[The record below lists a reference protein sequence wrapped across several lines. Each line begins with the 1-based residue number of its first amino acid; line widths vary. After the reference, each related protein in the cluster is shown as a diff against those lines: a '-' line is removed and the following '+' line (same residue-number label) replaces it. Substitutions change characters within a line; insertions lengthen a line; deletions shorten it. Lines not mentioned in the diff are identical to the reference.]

1 MSRVRLYAALLAALV
16 VGVLLTAGATAAVPD
31 PPKIDSHPTDPS
43 ASSSASFTF
52 SDDKKVTFRCQLDGG
67 SFSDC
72 GTDVE
77 SGSMDYP
84 VPPAGPLADGSHT
97 FNVKAVNK
105 DGDSDLTSYQWT
117 IDMQPPV
124 LSISQKPANPTDS
137 PDAHFEFAAAD
148 LTSVTYECQL
158 DNGSVEACSPPG
170 KNYSNLT
177 DDTHLFTLKG
187 TDVFGRSSTT
197 SYSWLVETAKPIM
210 TITSSPRNPTN
221 QTSARFTFS
230 SNQKGSTFRCK
241 LDAAGFKD
249 CSSPTTYD
257 GPLQE
262 GAHTFSVKATAS
274 APTTTFSWTIDLTP
288 PAVPRI
294 GSGPSDPTNA
304 SNASFA
310 FSDSEAGL
318 AFGCQLDGGGFATC
332 TSPAAYS
339 GVGAGTHTFA
349 VRATDPAG
357 NTGTAAAY
365 GWTVKD
371 GTAPGNVRGLKR
383 TVGYKLLKLTWS
395 RPPDADFDYV
405 RVLVAKGSK
414 AAKGGPLRTSVY
426 KGTGTHYT
434 NKGFKNGTYYRYAII
449 SYDKAGNASRGI
461 PVVVQPSVLLRSPRN
476 GDAVHAPPRLTWVKV
491 PKATFYNVQ
500 LYSRGRK
507 ILSAWPSAS
516 RLGLKRS
523 WSYANRRFKL
533 KTGTYVWYVW
543 PGFGARAKG
552 RYGQLLGQSVF
563 TVR

>member
-1 MSRVRLYAALLAALV
+1 MSSIRLFAALLAALV
-16 VGVLLTAGATAAVPD
+16 IGVPLAAGAAADAPK
-31 PPKIDSHPTDPS
+31 PPQIDKHPTSPS
-43 ASSSASFTF
+43 PSNTAHFEF
-52 SDDKKVTFRCQLDGG
+52 SDDSKVSFRCQLDSG

-72 GTDVE
+72 GSDVK
-77 SGSMDYP
+77 SGSIDYST
-84 VPPAGPLADGSHT
+84 LADGSHT
-97 FNVKAVNK
+97 FNVKAVNE
-105 DGDSDLTSYQWT
+105 DGESGLTSYPWT
-117 IDMQPPV
+117 IDTQPPV
-124 LSISQKPANPTDS
+124 LTISQKPASPTDAS
-137 PDAHFEFAAAD
+137 NAHFEFTATD

-158 DNGSVEACSPPG
+158 DNGPAEACSPPD
-170 KNYSNLT
+170 KNYSSLT

-187 TDVFGRSSTT
+187 TDALGKASTT

-210 TITSSPRNPTN
+210 TITSSPGNPTN
-221 QTSARFTFS
+221 QTSARFSFS
-230 SNQKGSTFRCK
+230 SNKTGSTFRCK
-241 LDAAGFKD
+241 LDAGGFSD
-249 CSSPTTYD
+249 CSSPKTY

-262 GAHTFSVKATAS
+262 GTHTFSVKATAS

-288 PAVPRI
+288 PPAPRI
-294 GSGPSDPTNA
+294 GSGPSDPTNE

-434 NKGFKNGTYYRYAII
+434 NKVFKNGTYYRYAII

-461 PVVVQPSVLLRSPRN
+461 PVIVQPSVLLRSPRN
-476 GDAVHAPPRLTWVKV
+476 GVAVHAPPRLVWAKV

-500 LYSRGRK
+500 LYSKGRK
-507 ILSAWPSAS
+507 ILSAWPSAT

-523 WSYANRRFKL
+523 WSYANRRFNL
-533 KTGTYVWYVW
+533 KRGTYVWYVW
-543 PGFGARAKG
+543 PGFGARSKS
-552 RYGQLLGQSVF
+552 RYGQLLGQSAF
-563 TVR
+563 MVR

>member
-1 MSRVRLYAALLAALV
+1 MSRVRPYAALLTALV
-16 VGVLLTAGATAAVPD
+16 VGVLLTAGATAAMPPEPTITVKPSNPSDQSSPTFEFSDTDVTATFECRLDSQPFAACTSPAMLPTTPD
-31 PPKIDSHPTDPS
+31 GPHTFEVRAVNPDGPS
-43 ASSSASFTF
+43 TASS
-52 SDDKKVTFRCQLDGG
+52 
-67 SFSDC
+67 
-72 GTDVE
+72 
-77 SGSMDYP
+77 YP
-84 VPPAGPLADGSHT
+84 
-97 FNVKAVNK
+97 
-105 DGDSDLTSYQWT
+105 WT
-117 IDMQPPV
+117 IDTQPPV
-124 LSISQKPANPTDS
+124 LTIGQKPQNPSGASTADFGFSATD
-137 PDAHFEFAAAD
+137 
-148 LTSVTYECQL
+148 VTTVTFKCQL
-158 DNGSVEACSPPG
+158 DDGPDEACTLPG
-170 KNYSNLT
+170 RSYSGLS
-177 DDTHLFTLKG
+177 DATHTFTLKG
-187 TDVFGRSSTT
+187 TDALGKASTT

-221 QTSARFTFS
+221 QTSARFSFS

-241 LDAAGFKD
+241 LDAGGFSD
-249 CSSPTTYD
+249 CSSPKTY

-262 GAHTFSVKATAS
+262 GAHTFSVKASAS

-476 GDAVHAPPRLTWVKV
+476 GVAVHAPPRLTWVKV

-543 PGFGARAKG
+543 PGFGARAKS